1 MKKTISLFAIL
12 TAAVTLNSCWIAPVY
27 QDYESVGKACYFKD
41 YDTMKAVTISKIN
54 KSFTEWHWSTKEFDS
69 KLDKYMNNID
79 PNEEDL
85 EYLKKNGYEW
95 AVRNDTGKDD
105 VCLKKELN
113 AKTVKVVTSEYY
125 WVTCSNGESVIFYKT
140 DKTKIIN
147 ND

>member
-1 MKKTISLFAIL
+1 MKKTIFLFAIL
-12 TAAVTLNSCWIAPVY
+12 IAAATLNSCWIAPVY

-95 AVRNDTGKDD
+95 AVRNDTAGGK
-105 VCLKKELN
+105 VYLKYDANSRNRKFI
-113 AKTVKVVTSEYY
+113 TSEYY
-125 WVTCSNGESVIFYKT
+125 WITNVSGNSVVFYKT
-140 DKTKIIN
+140 DQTERN
-147 ND
+147 Q

>member
-1 MKKTISLFAIL
+1 MKKTIFLFAIL
-12 TAAVTLNSCWIAPVY
+12 IAAATLNSCWIAPVY

-95 AVRNDTGKDD
+95 AVRNDTAAVTLKDSKS
-105 VCLKKELN
+105 VSK
-113 AKTVKVVTSEYY
+113 EYY
-125 WVTCSNGESVIFYKT
+125 WITNKNGEGVIFFKNY
-140 DKTKIIN
+140 
-147 ND
+147 

>member
-1 MKKTISLFAIL
+1 MKKTIFLFAIL
-12 TAAVTLNSCWIAPVY
+12 IAAATLNSCWIAPVY

-95 AVRNDTGKDD
+95 AVRNDTAAVTLKDSKS
-105 VCLKKELN
+105 VSK
-113 AKTVKVVTSEYY
+113 EYY
-125 WVTCSNGESVIFYKT
+125 WITNENGEGVIFFKNY
-140 DKTKIIN
+140 
-147 ND
+147 